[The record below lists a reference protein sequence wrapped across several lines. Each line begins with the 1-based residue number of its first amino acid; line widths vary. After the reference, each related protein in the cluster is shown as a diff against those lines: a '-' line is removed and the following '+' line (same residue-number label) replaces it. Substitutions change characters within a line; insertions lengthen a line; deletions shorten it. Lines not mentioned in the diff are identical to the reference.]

1 MSKTLTPVEITEVRE
16 RLTKR
21 QEWKRAYYKG
31 APLVTDQMYDGNELR
46 LQELIPGSPL
56 LEDVG
61 AEPDQAFQKINYV
74 EQGADKMLSLDKVYS
89 SPEVVKFVAGRGN
102 VAMVKLD
109 GLSVR
114 AVYVDG
120 KLEVAH
126 TRGTGSVG
134 EVVTKNFYFVKDSIP
149 TTLPKVSRFE
159 IRGEVCMAKS
169 DFLELNKAMIAA
181 GKEPFANPRN
191 AAVGA
196 FKQQD
201 ALETATRKLQFLA
214 YHLKVDGHRLKSKMD
229 ILLALE
235 KMGFKTPRLK
245 HPETL
250 KGIAECIDFVTKA
263 RSSLPFD
270 IDGIVF
276 ALDDMNVRDS
286 LGATRHHPKD
296 EVAYKFKSDSGTTI
310 LNSIEW
316 DVSRTRRVVPVG
328 LIEPI
333 ELAGASCSRV
343 TLHNAKWVYEK
354 RLLPG
359 EEIRV
364 ERAGEV
370 IPHVLD
376 TVRST
381 NDIPLAEVA
390 KIIPHECPACKS
402 KLVRSGVDLM
412 CTNTKCSG
420 AAIKLIKHYVSKPV
434 VNVDG
439 VGEKLVEQLVEAG
452 FVRSPVDLFTLTRDQ
467 LMTLDR
473 MGETKATNVLSSIEA
488 ARVQSIPVFLLS
500 LGVESLGH
508 DVAEKIAEVI
518 DLETLTP
525 TCDLTTISGIADTTA
540 NSVIQGL
547 KEAKPLAEALLKQV
561 AVIVVKRTVV
571 DVLKGRSFCVS
582 GKVEFTFEGHEYTER
597 GAIQE
602 LIKTRGGKVVS
613 SVSKSLNYLVAGPGS
628 GDKSVKA
635 GEYDVSII
643 DGAMLAKMME

>member
-1 MSKTLTPVEITEVRE
+1 MSKTLTAVEITEVRE
-16 RLTKR
+16 RLAKR

-31 APLVTDQMYDGNELR
+31 TPLVTDQMYDGNELR

-74 EQGADKMLSLDKVYS
+74 EQGVDKMLSLDKVYS
-89 SPEVVKFVAGRGN
+89 APEVVKFVAGRAH

-120 KLEVAH
+120 KLQEAH
-126 TRGTGSVG
+126 TRGNSSVG
-134 EVVTKNFYFVKDSIP
+134 EIVTRNFYFVKDSIP

-159 IRGEVCMAKS
+159 VRGEVCMSRA
-169 DFLELNKAMIAA
+169 DFIELNKEMVAA

-191 AAVGA
+191 AACGA

-201 ALETATRKLQFLA
+201 ALETAKRKLQFLA

-250 KGIAECIDFVTKA
+250 KGIPECIDFVTKA
-263 RSSLPFD
+263 RASLPFD

-296 EVAYKFKSDSGTTI
+296 EMAFKFESDSGTTI
-310 LNSIEW
+310 LTGIEW
-316 DVSRTRRVVPVG
+316 DITRTRRVVPVG
-328 LIEPI
+328 IIEPI

-343 TLHNAKWVYEK
+343 LLHNGKWVFEK
-354 RLLPG
+354 RILPG

-364 ERAGEV
+364 ERAGDV
-370 IPHVLD
+370 IPHFLE
-376 TVRST
+376 TVRPT
-381 NDIPLAEVA
+381 ADIPLAEVV
-390 KIIPHECPACKS
+390 KHIPHECPACKS
-402 KLVRSGVDLM
+402 KLGRNGVDLM
-412 CTNTKCSG
+412 CTNLKCPG
-420 AAIKLIKHYVSKPV
+420 AAVKLVKHYVSKSV

-452 FVRSPVDLFTLTRDQ
+452 FVRSPADLFALTRDQ
-467 LMTLDR
+467 LMTLER
-473 MGETKATNVLSSIEA
+473 MGETKATSVLASIESV
-488 ARVQSIPVFLLS
+488 RVQSIPVFLLS

-525 TCDLTTISGIADTTA
+525 TCDLTTISGIASTTA
-540 NSVIQGL
+540 NAVIQGL
-547 KEAKPLAEALLKQV
+547 KEAKPLADALKKYV
-561 AVIVVKRTVV
+561 TVKMIKRTVV
-571 DVLKGRSFCVS
+571 DVLKGQSFCVS
-582 GKVEFTFEGHEYTER
+582 GKVEFTFDGHEYTER

-635 GEYDVSII
+635 GEYGVSII
-643 DGAMLAKMME
+643 DGAALSKMME